1 MMLLDAS
8 KRDVCVMRRQRTA
21 TPLQALV
28 MLNDPQF
35 VEPARV
41 WAEQLVAAGG
51 DDDARLVSAF
61 RRLASRRPTAR
72 EQEIL
77 SAALVEQRAAY
88 RAAPEAADALAKVG
102 SHPQAPDLDRVEVAA
117 WTMVLSTMM
126 NFDEVVRLR

>member
-8 KRDVCVMRRQRTA
+8 KRDVCMMRRQRTA

-51 DDDARLVSAF
+51 DDGAR
-61 RRLASRRPTAR
+61 
-72 EQEIL
+72 
-77 SAALVEQRAAY
+77 RA
-88 RAAPEAADALAKVG
+88 
-102 SHPQAPDLDRVEVAA
+102 
-117 WTMVLSTMM
+117 
-126 NFDEVVRLR
+126 